1 MFLVRKAILTH
12 SASPELT
19 SVPVSSTSSLNLP
32 SSRLV
37 FLSQVNRLF
46 GISGQAPAAELT
58 TLDGGRLFLVRPDS
72 IKGSRECI
80 FIDASL
86 SIRRTTHANMY
97 QLVVTRAFQEG
108 EEQLLEED
116 AENSDERSF
125 LLDSSLFLS
134 LGPCL
139 DPSAFS
145 STSAP
150 PSLPYSFTWLD
161 PDGDGP
167 DDEFE
172 FVLPPAGEPGGVSE
186 ERAREFERLCWR
198 CMWERR
204 EGREWP
210 ADEREARRIESSL
223 EEDFKVERAPS
234 PEHLYPSL
242 PAVSSSS
249 AASTPSRP
257 SAPTSSASAT
267 PAGKTPLF
275 RATSPEEETD
285 DEAPPRRAAAVPD
298 SDDEEEDSFA
308 EATQGYGG
316 EEEGS
321 SNADADELAAQLM
334 QKATIS
340 SSASKGK
347 GKAKASS
354 TVPIAD
360 AIASA
365 PPAPPKPAP
374 PPTASSSTGGADEK
388 PLISVPASLHL
399 YDRATGLFMQ
409 QDAAVRASLY
419 KLPGGGGGS
428 EGHWLV
434 VESETEGKEG
444 EVWVSQGVGAETT
457 VNFAE
462 KERAMVFNYTVTPEE
477 GDDSGAGSQTFT
489 WLLRL
494 SDEAAFSALQAS
506 VSAALFEDKH
516 GAGTWN
522 KLKEE
527 ERKYAREAWL
537 EEDEEMWDG
546 EQEQGVEEEEEEE
559 DSEEEEEE
567 ERSGLRGREEE
578 SGSEEDDSDDDRPST
593 SRAAFSAK
601 KRPLKI
607 GEKKRAQNSAL
618 AVGYKDDLSFVV
630 QGDMI
635 GVFKQQREG
644 GKKLKFVTS
653 IVNISTPGNK
663 SFTPGKVML
672 HNQDTSMILQNP
684 TNPGSLYRLDLETGK
699 VVDEY
704 SVSSDFTV
712 QNFIPDS
719 KFAQTTQQQTFI
731 GHSHNGLFRIDP
743 RLGGKS
749 KLVDSEFKQYATKAD
764 FSAAA
769 TTESGRLAVASKKGD
784 IRLFDKLGKNAK
796 TALPALGD
804 PILGIDV
811 SADGR
816 WVLAT
821 CKTYLLLIDTKIPET
836 SGSKFAGQS
845 GFDRSFPAAEKP
857 TPRRLTLRPEHV
869 AHMQEVSGGEGV
881 AFTPAKFNAA
891 LTGEPERTIVTST
904 GPFIVAWNFR
914 QVKQGNVSNY
924 TLRRF
929 GDDVVAD
936 NFKFGGDREIIV
948 TLPENV
954 FVEEKKKLK
963 APTRESI
970 ANVVR
975 TWDGM

>member
-1 MFLVRKAILTH
+1 MFLV
-12 SASPELT
+12 
-19 SVPVSSTSSLNLP
+19 
-32 SSRLV
+32 
-37 FLSQVNRLF
+37 NRLL
-46 GISGQAPAAELT
+46 GISGGQAPAAELT
-58 TLDGGRLFLVRPDS
+58 TLDGGRLFLVRPES

-86 SIRRTTHANMY
+86 SIRRTTHAHMY

-125 LLDSSLFLS
+125 LLDQGLFLS
-134 LGPCL
+134 LGPTL
-139 DPSAFS
+139 DPAS
-145 STSAP
+145 STPSASSAP
-150 PSLPYSFTWLD
+150 PLSFTWLD

-172 FVLPPAGEPGGVSE
+172 FVLPGDGTVSE
-186 ERAREFERLCWR
+186 EQAREFERLCWR
-198 CMWERR
+198 CMWERK
-204 EGREWP
+204 EGVEWP
-210 ADEREARRIESSL
+210 ADEREARRLERSL
-223 EEDFKVERAPS
+223 EEEFKVERAPQPAPS
-234 PEHLYPSL
+234 SLYPSL
-242 PAVSSSS
+242 PSTSATPSHP
-249 AASTPSRP
+249 AASS
-257 SAPTSSASAT
+257 SAT
-267 PAGKTPLF
+267 PAKTPLF
-275 RATSPEEETD
+275 RATSPEEESD
-285 DEAPPRRAAAVPD
+285 DEAPPPRLRTTTAPD
-298 SDDEEEDSFA
+298 SDSEDEGEDSFADATQTYEDDGGEEEDS
-308 EATQGYGG
+308 
-316 EEEGS
+316 
-321 SNADADELAAQLM
+321 DADELAAQLM

-340 SSASKGK
+340 QASPAKSAKGK
-347 GKAKASS
+347 EKATAP
-354 TVPIAD
+354 VPVQDDIAE
-360 AIASA
+360 AL
-365 PPAPPKPAP
+365 PLPPKPVAAP
-374 PPTASSSTGGADEK
+374 AATADADT
-388 PLISVPASLHL
+388 PVIQVHASLHL

-409 QDAAVRASLY
+409 QDSAVRAGLY
-419 KLPGGGGGS
+419 KLPAESAADAGA
-428 EGHWLV
+428 GHWLV
-434 VESETEGKEG
+434 VESVAEGREG
-444 EVWVSQGVGAETT
+444 EVWVSQGVSADTT

-462 KERAMVFNYTVTPEE
+462 KERAMVFNYSVDSEVE
-477 GDDSGAGSQTFT
+477 GEPAQTFT

-494 SDEAAFSALQAS
+494 GDDDAFSELQAA
-506 VSAALFEDKH
+506 VSAALFEDKW
-516 GAGTWN
+516 GKGSWA
-522 KLKEE
+522 KLKDE
-527 ERKYAREAWL
+527 ERSYARKAWL
-537 EEDEEMWDG
+537 EEDAEMWDA
-546 EQEQGVEEEEEEE
+546 EEEEAEREAQEQQEEEE
-559 DSEEEEEE
+559 DESEEESEEE
-567 ERSGLRGREEE
+567 AQRPE
-578 SGSEEDDSDDDRPST
+578 SDSEEDDSDDDRAPST
-593 SRAAFSAK
+593 SRAFSSK
-601 KRPLKI
+601 KAPLRI
-607 GEKKRAQNSAL
+607 GEKKRAKNSAL

-635 GVFKQQREG
+635 GVFRQQREG

-653 IVNISTPGNK
+653 IVNLATPNNK

-684 TNPGSLYRLDLETGK
+684 TAPGSLYRLDLETGK

-704 SVSSDFTV
+704 NVSSDFAV
-712 QNFIPDS
+712 SNFLPDS

-743 RLGGKS
+743 RLAGS
-749 KLVDSEFKQYATKAD
+749 KLVDSEFKQYATKAA

-769 TTESGRLAVASKKGD
+769 TTESGRLAVASSKGD

-821 CKTYLLLIDTKIPET
+821 CRTYLLLIDTKIPET

-869 AHMQEVSGGEGV
+869 AHMQEVCGEGV
-881 AFTPAKFNAA
+881 SFTPAKFNAA

-914 QVKQGNVSNY
+914 QVKSGNTANY

-929 GDDVVAD
+929 SEDVVAD

-963 APTRESI
+963 APTRDSI

-975 TWDGM
+975 TWDGL

>member
-1 MFLVRKAILTH
+1 MFL
-12 SASPELT
+12 
-19 SVPVSSTSSLNLP
+19 
-32 SSRLV
+32 
-37 FLSQVNRLF
+37 VNRLF
-46 GISGQAPAAELT
+46 GISGSAPAPELT

-86 SIRRTTHANMY
+86 SIRRTTYAHMY

-116 AENSDERSF
+116 AENMDERSF

-134 LGPCL
+134 LGPSL
-139 DPSAFS
+139 DPSA
-145 STSAP
+145 STPSP
-150 PSLPYSFTWLD
+150 PLSFTWLD

-172 FVLPPAGEPGGVSE
+172 FVLAGDGSAGEE
-186 ERAREFERLCWR
+186 ARAREFERLCWR
-198 CMWERR
+198 CMWERK

-210 ADEREARRIESSL
+210 VDEREARRA
-223 EEDFKVERAPS
+223 EEECEEEFRVERSPPTPPS
-234 PEHLYPSL
+234 ASLYPSL
-242 PAVSSSS
+242 SSVSSPAS
-249 AASTPSRP
+249 ASRTSAP
-257 SAPTSSASAT
+257 SAPSASSST
-267 PAGKTPLF
+267 VPSKTPLF
-275 RATSPEEETD
+275 RATSPSSDSED
-285 DEAPPRRAAAVPD
+285 DDASPRRAAPATTAPESD
-298 SDDEEEDSFA
+298 SDEDDFAEASQGNGAEEEDDS
-308 EATQGYGG
+308 G
-316 EEEGS
+316 
-321 SNADADELAAQLM
+321 DELAAQLM

-340 SSASKGK
+340 PSSASSAKGAKSKGK
-347 GKAKASS
+347 GKASS
-354 TVPIAD
+354 
-360 AIASA
+360 ASA
-365 PPAPPKPAP
+365 SKPAP
-374 PPTASSSTGGADEK
+374 VPVEDDIATPIPLPPRPATPPISSSTASSAPQS
-388 PLISVPASLHL
+388 PLIAVPASLHL
-399 YDRATGLFMQ
+399 YDRSTGLFMQ
-409 QDAAVRASLY
+409 QDSAVRASLY
-419 KLPGGGGGS
+419 ALGS
-428 EGHWLV
+428 KGSGAGHWLV
-434 VESETEGKEG
+434 VESESEGKEG
-444 EVWVSQGVGAETT
+444 EVWVSQEVSKETT

-462 KERAMVFNYTVTPEE
+462 RERAMVFNYTVEVSPDEGGAEEDVEE
-477 GDDSGAGSQTFT
+477 GDNPTQRTFT

-494 SDEAAFSALQAS
+494 SEEKTFAQLQAA
-506 VSAALFEDKH
+506 VSQALFEDKW
-516 GAGTWN
+516 GAGSWS

-527 ERKYAREAWL
+527 EREYSRKAWL
-537 EEDEEMWDG
+537 EEDEEMWDAEG
-546 EQEQGVEEEEEEE
+546 EKGEEEEEEE
-559 DSEEEEEE
+559 ESEEEEEQE
-567 ERSGLRGREEE
+567 QEE
-578 SGSEEDDSDDDRPST
+578 SGDSESDDSDDQRTTST
-593 SRAAFSAK
+593 SRRAFTSTSSTSMSKSATKSAK
-601 KRPLKI
+601 PKI
-607 GEKKRAQNSAL
+607 GEKARAKNSAL

-653 IVNISTPGNK
+653 IVNIAAPGNK
-663 SFTPGKVML
+663 NFTPGKVML
-672 HNQDTSMILQNP
+672 HNQDTSMILSNP
-684 TNPGSLYRLDLETGK
+684 LAPGSLYKLDLETGK

-704 SVSSDFTV
+704 KVSSDFSV
-712 QNFIPDS
+712 SNFLPDS

-731 GHSHNGLFRIDP
+731 GTSHNGLFRIDP
-743 RLGGKS
+743 RLSGS
-749 KLVDSEFKQYATKAD
+749 KLVESEFKQYATKAA

-769 TTESGRLAVASKKGD
+769 TTESGKLAVASAKGD

-821 CKTYLLLIDTKIPET
+821 CKTYLLLIDALIPEST
-836 SGSKFAGQS
+836 SGKYGGQS
-845 GFDRSFPAAEKP
+845 GFDRSFPASEKP
-857 TPRRLTLRPEHV
+857 APRRLTLRPEHV
-869 AHMQEVSGGEGV
+869 AHMQEVCGDGV

-914 QVKQGNVSNY
+914 QVKQGNTSNY

-929 GDDVVAD
+929 GADVVAD

-975 TWDGM
+975 TWDGL

>member
-1 MFLVRKAILTH
+1 MFL
-12 SASPELT
+12 
-19 SVPVSSTSSLNLP
+19 
-32 SSRLV
+32 
-37 FLSQVNRLF
+37 VNRLF

-86 SIRRTTHANMY
+86 SIRRTTHANMF

-116 AENSDERSF
+116 AENVDERSF

-134 LGPCL
+134 LGPSL
-139 DPSAFS
+139 DPASVTPSAS
-145 STSAP
+145 DAP
-150 PSLPYSFTWLD
+150 PLSFTWLD

-172 FVLPPAGEPGGVSE
+172 FVLPSDGSVRE
-186 ERAREFERLCWR
+186 EQAREFERLCWR
-198 CMWERR
+198 CMWERK

-210 ADEREARRIESSL
+210 SDEREARRVEQGL
-223 EEDFKVERAPS
+223 EDEFKVERSTPQPSAP
-234 PEHLYPSL
+234 LYPSL
-242 PAVSSSS
+242 GGVSAS
-249 AASTPSRP
+249 STPSRP
-257 SAPTSSASAT
+257 SASSIMPPSRA
-267 PAGKTPLF
+267 PAKSSLF
-275 RATSPEEETD
+275 RAASPSSESD
-285 DEAPPRRAAAVPD
+285 DEAPPQPTRATVMPD
-298 SDDEEEDSFA
+298 SDEEDSFA
-308 EATQGYGG
+308 EASQGYGD
-316 EEEGS
+316 EEDS
-321 SNADADELAAQLM
+321 SDADALAAQLM

-340 SSASKGK
+340 GGGPSAAAKTPSKAKGK
-347 GKAKASS
+347 GKAS
-354 TVPIAD
+354 
-360 AIASA
+360 ASA
-365 PPAPPKPAP
+365 PVAVPDDIAEPIPLPPKPAP
-374 PPTASSSTGGADEK
+374 PPTAASSGDPEAPVITAS
-388 PLISVPASLHL
+388 ASLHL

-409 QDAAVRASLY
+409 QDASVRAALY
-419 KLPGGGGGS
+419 KLGAAAASENGGV
-428 EGHWLV
+428 GHWLV
-434 VESETEGKEG
+434 VESASAGREG
-444 EVWVSQGVGAETT
+444 EVWVSQGVSADTT

-462 KERAMVFNYTVTPEE
+462 KERAMVFNYAVE
-477 GDDSGAGSQTFT
+477 GDADAGQPAQTFT

-494 SDEAAFSALQAS
+494 PDDDAFAALQAA
-506 VSAALFEDKH
+506 VSAALFEDKW
-516 GAGTWN
+516 GAGSWK
-522 KLKEE
+522 KLKED
-527 ERKYAREAWL
+527 ERDYARKAWL
-537 EEDEEMWDG
+537 EEDAEMWDA
-546 EQEQGVEEEEEEE
+546 EEEEAQREAQQAEEEAEDEEEEE
-559 DSEEEEEE
+559 SEEEEP
-567 ERSGLRGREEE
+567 RPDSD
-578 SGSEEDDSDDDRPST
+578 SEQDDSDDDRAPSARRAFT
-593 SRAAFSAK
+593 SSTVKGK
-601 KRPLKI
+601 KKKAPLRI
-607 GEKKRAQNSAL
+607 GEKARAKNSAL

-635 GVFKQQREG
+635 GVFKQQKEG

-653 IVNISTPGNK
+653 IVNIAGPNNK
-663 SFTPGKVML
+663 GFAPGKVML

-684 TNPGSLYRLDLETGK
+684 LAPGSLYRLDLETGK

-704 SVSSDFTV
+704 KVSDDFSVS
-712 QNFIPDS
+712 NFLPDS

-743 RLGGKS
+743 RLAGS
-749 KLVDSEFKQYATKAD
+749 KLVDSEFKQYATKAA

-769 TTESGRLAVASKKGD
+769 TTESGRLAVASSKGD

-816 WVLAT
+816 YVLAT
-821 CKTYLLLIDTKIPET
+821 CKTYLLLIDAKIPET

-869 AHMQEVSGGEGV
+869 AHMHEVCGEGV
-881 AFTPAKFNAA
+881 NFTPAKFNAA
-891 LTGEPERTIVTST
+891 LDGNPERTIVTST

-914 QVKQGNVSNY
+914 QVKAGNVSNY

-929 GDDVVAD
+929 SEDVVAD

-975 TWDGM
+975 TWDGL